1 MEDEGIYT
9 HTLQTGKEKKEKTTN
24 KTQQKNQTPHPGCTQ
39 LKNAP
44 NSAKSDTEVQGEG
57 RKRKQSKF
65 S

>member
-1 MEDEGIYT
+1 M
-9 HTLQTGKEKKEKTTN
+9 KK
-24 KTQQKNQTPHPGCTQ
+24 PHPGCTQ

-57 RKRKQSKF
+57 IKRKESKF